1 MAISYQ
7 AKIDLI
13 VAGLGQIETA
23 EKRIKSL
30 LRESRKLQRGG
41 IAQRGTAALAAT
53 TREGRQ
59 QSRRQVRNAERRLEL
74 QSKLNSATDLYN
86 RKLQQFQRAGGAGN
100 KQLQG
105 RVDQITQAFAVG
117 TKEGTKNLRL
127 TRALATELGRVV
139 EQQRELNRARA
150 QGNKGFEAGRRGF
163 ERIETLR
170 ASGFGSAT
178 KT

>member
-59 QSRRQVRNAERRLEL
+59 QSRRQVRNAARRLEL
-74 QSKLNSATDLYN
+74 Q
-86 RKLQQFQRAGGAGN
+86 
-100 KQLQG
+100 
-105 RVDQITQAFAVG
+105 
-117 TKEGTKNLRL
+117 
-127 TRALATELGRVV
+127 
-139 EQQRELNRARA
+139 
-150 QGNKGFEAGRRGF
+150 
-163 ERIETLR
+163 
-170 ASGFGSAT
+170 
-178 KT
+178 